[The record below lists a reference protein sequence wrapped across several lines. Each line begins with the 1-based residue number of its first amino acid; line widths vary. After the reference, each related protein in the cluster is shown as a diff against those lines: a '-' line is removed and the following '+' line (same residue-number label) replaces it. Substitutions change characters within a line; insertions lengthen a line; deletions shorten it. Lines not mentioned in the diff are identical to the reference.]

1 MLPDMGT
8 VVEQTR
14 KLSTRGGRMIFW
26 AKKACT
32 GGEDTLP
39 LQDRMA
45 ELQLSL
51 GGPHELM
58 MFETNRLRS
67 AKYEIFIGVPQRE
80 LLAQFP
86 GFIEIQESEL
96 PGELIPLVIREDGF
110 NERFPAIAAKR
121 ATDRRQQ

>member
-1 MLPDMGT
+1 
-8 VVEQTR
+8 
-14 KLSTRGGRMIFW
+14 MIFW

-58 MFETNRLRS
+58 MFETNRLHS

-86 GFIEIQESEL
+86 GFMEIQESEL

-110 NERFPAIAAKR
+110 DERFPAIAAKR
-121 ATDRRQQ
+121 ATGRRQQ

>member
-1 MLPDMGT
+1 
-8 VVEQTR
+8 
-14 KLSTRGGRMIFW
+14 
-26 AKKACT
+26 
-32 GGEDTLP
+32 
-39 LQDRMA
+39 
-45 ELQLSL
+45 
-51 GGPHELM
+51 M

-67 AKYEIFIGVPQRE
+67 EKYEIFIGVPQRE
-80 LLAQFP
+80 LLAQFS